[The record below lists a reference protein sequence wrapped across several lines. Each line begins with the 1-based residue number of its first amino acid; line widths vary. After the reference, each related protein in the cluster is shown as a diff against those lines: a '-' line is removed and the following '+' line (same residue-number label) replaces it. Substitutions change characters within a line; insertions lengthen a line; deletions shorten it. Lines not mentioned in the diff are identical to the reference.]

1 MSLLSRRVVIGLLVA
16 LFGTIGFVVQ
26 ADAVVEGDGLA
37 AFDPQLTQD
46 FVAHRAAGLSKVAQT
61 ITFFGQVPV
70 LTAITV
76 VVAGLLRVFTRRWRA
91 SVVLVAG
98 MAGAAVLTSL
108 IKLLIGRHRP
118 DSSLV
123 IGTVNTGFSF
133 PSGHTLS
140 GTTFFLL
147 LAGLLCYSAASRA
160 LKIAGTAVAV
170 VLSIAMG
177 LSRVYLGYHWA
188 TDVLAGWTL
197 ALTWLCLLATG
208 IHFVTT
214 RRRVGSR
221 AAPGSG

>member
-1 MSLLSRRVVIGLLVA
+1 MLGLLVA
-16 LFGTIGFVVQ
+16 LLGAIGFVVQ

-37 AFDPQLTQD
+37 AFDPHLTQD
-46 FVAHRAAGLSKVAQT
+46 FVAHRTAGLSKLAQT
-61 ITFFGQVPV
+61 ITFFGGVPV

-76 VVAGLLRVFTRRWRA
+76 IVAGLLRLLTHRWR
-91 SVVLVAG
+91 SSIILLVG
-98 MAGAAVLTSL
+98 MSGAALLTTI

-118 DSSLV
+118 DSSMV

-147 LAGLLCYSAASRA
+147 LAGLLWYSAASRA
-160 LKIAGTAVAV
+160 LKIAGTALAV

-197 ALTWLCLLATG
+197 ALTWLCLLATA
-208 IHFVTT
+208 IHFIST
-214 RRRVGSR
+214 RQRNSPR
-221 AAPGSG
+221 AVPQ

>member
-1 MSLLSRRVVIGLLVA
+1 VVLGLLVA
-16 LFGTIGFVVQ
+16 LLGAIGFVVQ

-37 AFDPQLTQD
+37 AFDPHLTQD
-46 FVAHRAAGLSKVAQT
+46 FVAHRTAGLSKLAQT
-61 ITFFGQVPV
+61 ITFFGGVPV

-76 VVAGLLRVFTRRWRA
+76 IVAGLLRLLTHRWR
-91 SVVLVAG
+91 SSIILLVG
-98 MAGAAVLTSL
+98 MSGAALLTTI

-118 DSSLV
+118 DSSMV

-147 LAGLLCYSAASRA
+147 LAGLLWYSAASRA
-160 LKIAGTAVAV
+160 LKIAGTALAV

-197 ALTWLCLLATG
+197 ALTWLCLLATA
-208 IHFVTT
+208 IHFIST
-214 RRRVGSR
+214 RQRNSPR
-221 AAPGSG
+221 AVPQ